1 MNWKIT
7 KLTPTAMNQSRL
19 AEIEYRVREK
29 FLLIESLAQDFK
41 EMEELGLMSSA
52 QFESYLEQWHF
63 NREMMEVFLIMQS
76 VHEDLQDLIP
86 PVLLMVHNGL
96 FEFGN
101 LDRKQRRELAAALDL
116 NQPLTNEAVKQAK
129 KNLFPFQCL
138 SL

>member
-1 MNWKIT
+1 MNDKFQM
-7 KLTPTAMNQSRL
+7 A
-19 AEIEYRVREK
+19 AEIERRVREK

-41 EMEELGLMSSA
+41 ALEELGTMTSA
-52 QFESYLEQWHF
+52 QFESYLEKWHF
-63 NREMMEVFLIMQS
+63 NRETIKVFSIMQT

-101 LDRKQRRELAAALDL
+101 LDREQRRELAAALDL
-116 NQPLTNEAVKQAK
+116 NHPLTLEAVKQAK
-129 KNLFPFQCL
+129 RNLFPFQCL

>member
-1 MNWKIT
+1 MSWMTT
-7 KLTPTAMNQSRL
+7 KLNQTAMNQSKL

-41 EMEELGLMSSA
+41 EMEELGLMTPS

-101 LDRKQRRELAAALDL
+101 LDRDQRRELAAALDL